1 MTSLGR
7 CIYFYYIIK
16 MARELTATEHKQVIH
31 QVIFRLSQLGLGQKE
46 IAQAVDYSQS
56 NVSCVLRKIKEA
68 GNLEEYEVGC
78 SSGRPSK
85 LDAGQIKVL
94 KTNLKQG
101 AKACGF
107 PQDGW
112 TRLRVQSYIRAR
124 FEVHYSLP
132 HISRLMKRLGYSL
145 QKPAIRDSRRSEDQ
159 IEYYEE
165 VVIPELKKN
174 S

>member
-1 MTSLGR
+1 
-7 CIYFYYIIK
+7 
-16 MARELTATEHKQVIH
+16 MARELTATEHTQVIH
-31 QVIFRLSQLGLGQKE
+31 QVIYRLSQLGLGQKE
-46 IAQAVDYSQS
+46 IAQAVEYSQS
-56 NVSCVLRKIKEA
+56 NVSYVLRKIEES
-68 GNLEEYEVGC
+68 GGLEQYKVSC

-85 LDAGQIKVL
+85 LEDKQIEEL
-94 KTNLKQG
+94 KKGLKQG

-107 PQDGW
+107 PHDGW
-112 TRLRVQSYIRAR
+112 TRLRIQSYIKAR
-124 FEVHYSLP
+124 FDVEYSLP

-145 QKPAIRDSRRSEDQ
+145 QEPTIKDSRRSEDQ